1 MTDSGRREGE
11 KRKMIMV
18 SFLRELFQEED
29 SQEWQKYLNVYED
42 KS

>member
-1 MTDSGRREGE
+1 MTDSGRSEGE